1 MTGDGVND
9 APALR
14 QAHVGVAMG
23 KRGTDVARAA
33 AQLVLM
39 EDDLPALLHA
49 LGEGRRVR
57 ANLSRAFGF
66 LIETHIPIV
75 FLTLLPPLWLWV
87 PLLAPWHVAVLHLII
102 EPMAA
107 FSFEA
112 LPLER
117 LEFKRVALIS
127 RARLYQHL
135 RVALLLSVSIGL
147 ACLAAHLLGG
157 KTEALKLTA
166 LATLTVWS
174 FWRPKQAR
182 KPANQRL
189 RQEGDT
195 SKEGASVKKAK

>member
-1 MTGDGVND
+1 
-9 APALR
+9 
-14 QAHVGVAMG
+14 MG

-75 FLTLLPPLWLWV
+75 FLTLLPPLWLWA

-102 EPMAA
+102 EPLAA

-112 LPLER
+112 LPLDR
-117 LEFKRVALIS
+117 LEFQRVALIS
-127 RARLYQHL
+127 RARLYRHL
-135 RVALLLSVSIGL
+135 RVALLLSISIGL

-166 LATLTVWS
+166 LASLTVWS
-174 FWRPKQAR
+174 FWRPKTAR
-182 KPANQRL
+182 SGGKKDRSQYP
-189 RQEGDT
+189 DKKF
-195 SKEGASVKKAK
+195 SVSFVKKTK